1 MFTPALITCCKQT
14 PFNKSPAGQKWFS
27 IFRGY
32 LRIFLFPCRK
42 HPTILE
48 QKWANLE
55 NDIRKHNLEVVPIQ
69 ANGYCFLNSI
79 LTCLLWDYSDT
90 LTLEDCI
97 TKIVTHLCQNHR
109 KWCLSSNFVYQICCW
124 SVNIWCFRFLP
135 EWTIPCWC
143 SQSSHANHS
152 WWAQFGTVHLPKK
165 CWFDPGTSF

>member
-32 LRIFLFPCRK
+32 LRTFLFPCRK

-55 NDIRKHNLEVVPIQ
+55 NDIRKHNLEIVPIQ
-69 ANGYCFLNSI
+69 ANGYCFLYSI
-79 LTCLLWDYSDT
+79 LTCLLWDYGDT

-97 TKIVTHLCQNHR
+97 TMPILMQHTQGCMVSKH
-109 KWCLSSNFVYQICCW
+109 
-124 SVNIWCFRFLP
+124 
-135 EWTIPCWC
+135 
-143 SQSSHANHS
+143 SQC
-152 WWAQFGTVHLPKK
+152 G
-165 CWFDPGTSF
+165 SFTLL